1 MKRRSEHKTVNA
13 RSRMSLAYREMFSP
27 GVLVLVAATLGAV
40 VWFVATLGPYGT
52 DTALD
57 LHQRVLA
64 CVLWGILVGSAYYGA
79 GLLIIY
85 LMRFLS
91 RVRIAMG
98 LTVYAV
104 LTPAL
109 CAPIPFLILDHLFG
123 HDAWTPRL
131 AVKEYLT
138 SVPVLA
144 AATALL
150 YSIVC
155 LRVTRAE
162 LLNAAEGAAEEGA
175 DTSYAGRRAS
185 HERSYG
191 SGGVNGAVAHGAAAG
206 GGTGAPEGEVRTA
219 TAATLPDG
227 DDARPTTAASTARS
241 APASGAEFFKHVPS
255 ELGRDLVYVKVSGH
269 YLEVVTTR
277 GRRVIIRSLAD
288 AVRELDGR
296 GMRTHRSYWVAYA
309 HIRCLVRRDRRF
321 VLRLDAGDHEIP
333 VSRTFLADVQHHVRS
348 SRVGAAPTSGG

>member
-1 MKRRSEHKTVNA
+1 
-13 RSRMSLAYREMFSP
+13 MFSP

-40 VWFVATLGPYGT
+40 VVFGALLGPYGT
-52 DTALD
+52 YTALG
-57 LHQRVLA
+57 LHQRALA
-64 CVLWGILVGSAYYGA
+64 CVLWGMLVGPAYYGG
-79 GLLIIY
+79 GLLVLY
-85 LMRFLS
+85 LLRFLS

-98 LTVYAV
+98 LAVYVV

-109 CAPIPFLILDHLFG
+109 CAPIPFLILKHLFG
-123 HDAWTPRL
+123 HDAWTARL
-131 AVKEYLT
+131 AVKGYLT
-138 SVPVLA
+138 SVPLLA

-155 LRVTRAE
+155 LRVTRDE
-162 LLNAAEGAAEEGA
+162 LLKATVGAAEEGA
-175 DTSYAGRRAS
+175 DTFGAGRRAS

-191 SGGVNGAVAHGAAAG
+191 SGGANGAAPHRLAAG
-206 GGTGAPEGEVRTA
+206 GGIGAPAGRVRTA
-219 TAATLPDG
+219 TAAMLPDG
-227 DDARPTTAASTARS
+227 DDARPTTPSSTARP
-241 APASGAEFFKHVPS
+241 APASDAEFFKHVPS

-296 GMRTHRSYWVAYA
+296 GMQTHRSYWVAYA

-333 VSRTFLADVQHHVRS
+333 VSRTFLADVKHHVRS
-348 SRVGAAPTSGG
+348 SRVGVAPTSGG